1 MQATNPTLNSEQIE
15 KMTSSYMQTATDFNS
30 MLRDTVN
37 ATLESVVIMSK
48 GCSDLCNNLSGLL
61 QKQME
66 QSVMASKSMMA
77 TRNVNE
83 MISTQNDMIKT
94 NLESLMTE
102 INTISQLSSR
112 IAQQAAEPVAKNAND
127 AFSKFSKIKAA

>member
-1 MQATNPTLNSEQIE
+1 MQATAPTFDSAQIE
-15 KMTSSYMQTATDFNS
+15 KMTRSYMQTATDLNS

-37 ATLESVVIMSK
+37 AALESVVIMSK
-48 GCSDLCNNLSGLL
+48 GCSDLCNNLSTML
-61 QKQME
+61 QKHLE
-66 QSVMASKSMMA
+66 QSMEASKSMM
-77 TRNVNE
+77 TTKNVGDL
-83 MISTQNDMIKT
+83 ISTQNDMIKS

-102 INTISQLSSR
+102 MSTISQLSSR